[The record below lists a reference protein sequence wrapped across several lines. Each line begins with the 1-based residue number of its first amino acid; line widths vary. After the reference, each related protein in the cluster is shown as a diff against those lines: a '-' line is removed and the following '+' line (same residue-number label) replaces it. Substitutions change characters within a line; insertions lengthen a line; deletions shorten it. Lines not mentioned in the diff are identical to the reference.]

1 MSSHFLF
8 VVCQV
13 GSEATVKNEV
23 ARKHPSFRFSFS
35 RRGFLTFRIP
45 DEVARD
51 RKFELNCAF
60 ARTWGFSLGKAV
72 GTDGQ
77 QLVRDFWKPFAERYP
92 ADVLAQFKHLH
103 VWQRDRFVPGDSD
116 VEPGITPLAEGIGEL
131 ILDDRT
137 SSASGWASAHR
148 DSSTTSDLHELGGP
162 TPSRSPLPLNE
173 VAQVGDRV
181 LDCVIVEPNE
191 WWFGWHR
198 ACSVETCWPGGVP
211 GVDAPD
217 NMISRAYLKMGESLL
232 WSELPIQPGDRFV
245 EIGSSPGGS
254 CQALLDRGCLVTGI
268 DPAEMDPLLLANPN
282 FTHLRSRAKRVERND
297 FQSFRW
303 LAMDANVAPKYT
315 LDTVEAIVTQPNVR
329 IEGLLLTLKLTD
341 LALAAE
347 LPLFHKRIRS
357 WGYRRVRAR
366 QLAFNRQEV
375 CVVATERTM

>member
-1 MSSHFLF
+1 MAVLQRVFVSMSSQFLF

-35 RRGFLTFRIP
+35 RPGFVTFRIP

-51 RKFELNCAF
+51 RKLELNCAF

-77 QLVRDFWKPFAERYP
+77 QLARDFWKPFVQRYP
-92 ADVLAQFKHLH
+92 ADVLAQFNHLH

-116 VEPGITPLAEGIGEL
+116 FEPGVTPLAEGIGEL
-131 ILDDRT
+131 ILE
-137 SSASGWASAHR
+137 HR
-148 DSSTTSDLHELGGP
+148 SNFG
-162 TPSRSPLPLNE
+162 TPGSLPLNE
-173 VAQVGDRV
+173 DAHVDDRI

-198 ACSVETCWPGGVP
+198 ANAVETRWPGGVP
-211 GVDAPD
+211 VIDSPE
-217 NMISRAYLKMGESLL
+217 NMISRAYLKIEEALR

-282 FTHLRSRAKRVERND
+282 FTHLRSRAKKVDRSV
-297 FQSFRW
+297 FQQFRW

-315 LDTVEAIVTQPNVR
+315 LDTVEAIVTQPEVR

-375 CVVATERTM
+375 CVVATDLGPEVARG

>member
-13 GSEATVKNEV
+13 GSEATVKSEV
-23 ARKHPSFRFSFS
+23 ARKHPEFRFAFS

-60 ARTWGFSLGKAV
+60 ARTWGFSLSKAV

-77 QLVRDFWKPFAERYP
+77 QLARDFWKAFVERYP
-92 ADVLAQFKHLH
+92 TDVLTQFQHLH

-116 VEPGITPLAEGIGEL
+116 FEPGITPLSEGIGEL
-131 ILDDRT
+131 ILDQQPKVE
-137 SSASGWASAHR
+137 SAWSLS
-148 DSSTTSDLHELGGP
+148 
-162 TPSRSPLPLNE
+162 LNE
-173 VAQVGDRV
+173 VAQVDDRV

-198 ACSVETCWPGGVP
+198 ANVVETRWPGGVP
-211 GVDAPD
+211 VIDSPE
-217 NMISRAYLKMGESLL
+217 NMISRAYLKIEEALR
-232 WSELPIQPGDRFV
+232 WSELPVQPGDRFV

-268 DPAEMDPLLLANPN
+268 DPAEMDPLLLAHPN
-282 FTHLRSRAKRVERND
+282 FTHLRSRAKKVERND

-315 LDTVEAIVTQPNVR
+315 LDTVEAIVTQPGVR

-341 LALAAE
+341 LALASD
-347 LPLFHKRIRS
+347 LPAFHKRIRS

-375 CVVATERTM
+375 CVIATDLGTIPNVQFGDPPRVSLRTKP